1 MRLWAF
7 GAHNLGCFSK
17 TLKSVLLKGS
27 EERLE
32 DSSLVLC
39 ARPRHHTPQKQNLS
53 FFSGLKTS
61 NQEAHQN
68 EAPPLSLTFSL
79 KLLS

>member
-7 GAHNLGCFSK
+7 GAHNLGRFSK

-27 EERLE
+27 EERLK

-53 FFSGLKTS
+53 FFFLD
-61 NQEAHQN
+61 
-68 EAPPLSLTFSL
+68 
-79 KLLS
+79 

>member
-7 GAHNLGCFSK
+7 GAHNLGRFSK
-17 TLKSVLLKGS
+17 TLKSVLLK
-27 EERLE
+27 ERLE

-39 ARPRHHTPQKQNLS
+39 ARPHHHTPQKQNLS
-53 FFSGLKTS
+53 FFSRLKTS